1 MSRICAFHLFYFLQ
15 KDRVEFRKDLDERS
29 RLLQTLSERM
39 NQADMTIKAQ
49 QADIKSI
56 QDGLAANGSGMSS
69 SLGGVQE
76 DLAALR
82 AASEEGVEKQT
93 RLSESLQSAQEV
105 FVDHV
110 ARFQRSLDST
120 RIGGGAGAG
129 GDTEGGAETEGK
141 DTGGKTNSNDPVL
154 CHDVGY
160 GWPRLRDTLNI
171 FITADLTA
179 DPDLAAQTAPLLEK
193 AHRLL
198 ALQASGHGAL
208 TLGLHNDAG
217 DQFHSCLS
225 EFAGDVDKFAGQSGD
240 APAVSLLANAR
251 KAATE
256 SAVLIAGKRDN
267 QQRVEDAL
275 RGTLGGREY
284 TREYTQQYTQQYTT
298 QQYTDKAI
306 SGLVDAAALEEG
318 LRPKIDRVEA
328 MELIGAVTVT
338 VAPPAGDDEAMLGAI
353 QTKADLE
360 YVDTL
365 NDGMSTRM
373 DGVESATP
381 VNAAAAAA
389 AQAAAMDAARLGQSA
404 MDAAKNAAREA
415 LERDAARGEHV
426 IMPAEPREVVEQE
439 PPDLEGLHKQILA
452 ELEESLSNFPNKD
465 TMEQQMGFLRGQ
477 LDGKVG
483 VSDLD
488 AVQII
493 LDQLVNAEA
502 GPTQEEVELIKV
514 RRYARA
520 RVCSGVCSS
529 VCLCVFVCVCACVC
543 VCDGLRANHVRCA
556 TQRIQV
562 CVLACSCEGCLH
574 AINDHGVPGG
584 AQSVRSQP
592 CFVAAISKMASRH
605 RFTTTC
611 SSDTLVAVVHDV
623 RSLVICLNHGRT
635 SCG

>member
-1 MSRICAFHLFYFLQ
+1 MSACEWIESSNDRTNEQNLCMSSFPSYYLQ
-15 KDRVEFRKDLDERS
+15 RDRAKLRKDLDERS
-29 RLLQTLSERM
+29 RLLQTLNERM

-82 AASEEGVEKQT
+82 AASEEGVERQA
-93 RLSESLQSAQEV
+93 RLSESMQSAQEV

-120 RIGGGAGAG
+120 RGGGDAEAGAN
-129 GDTEGGAETEGK
+129 TEGGDKKADSGK
-141 DTGGKTNSNDPVL
+141 DSGGKTNGNDPVM
-154 CHDVGY
+154 CHNGGY

-193 AHRLL
+193 ARRLL

-240 APAVSLLANAR
+240 APAVSLLANAG

-267 QQRVEDAL
+267 QQRAEDAL

-284 TREYTQQYTQQYTT
+284 TREYTQQYTDNAT
-298 QQYTDKAI
+298 

-318 LRPKIDRVEA
+318 LRPKIDRVEV

-381 VNAAAAAA
+381 ANAAAAAA

-415 LERDAARGEHV
+415 LERDAARGEQV

-439 PPDLEGLHKQILA
+439 QPDLDGLHKQILA

-488 AVQII
+488 AVQTI

-514 RRYARA
+514 RRYACA
-520 RVCSGVCSS
+520 RVCACLCVC
-529 VCLCVFVCVCACVC
+529 VCVCVCVFVCV
-543 VCDGLRANHVRCA
+543 
-556 TQRIQV
+556 
-562 CVLACSCEGCLH
+562 
-574 AINDHGVPGG
+574 
-584 AQSVRSQP
+584 
-592 CFVAAISKMASRH
+592 
-605 RFTTTC
+605 
-611 SSDTLVAVVHDV
+611 
-623 RSLVICLNHGRT
+623 
-635 SCG
+635 

>member
-1 MSRICAFHLFYFLQ
+1 
-15 KDRVEFRKDLDERS
+15 
-29 RLLQTLSERM
+29 M

-82 AASEEGVEKQT
+82 AASEEGVERQA
-93 RLSESLQSAQEV
+93 RLSESMQSAQEV

-120 RIGGGAGAG
+120 RGGGDAEAGAN
-129 GDTEGGAETEGK
+129 TEGGDKKADSGK
-141 DTGGKTNSNDPVL
+141 DSGGKTNGNDPVM
-154 CHDVGY
+154 CHDGGY

-193 AHRLL
+193 ARRLL

-240 APAVSLLANAR
+240 APAVSLLANAG

-267 QQRVEDAL
+267 QQRAEDAL

-284 TREYTQQYTQQYTT
+284 TREYTQQYTDNAT
-298 QQYTDKAI
+298 

-318 LRPKIDRVEA
+318 LRPKIDRVEV

-381 VNAAAAAA
+381 ANAAAAAA

-415 LERDAARGEHV
+415 LERDAARGEQV

-439 PPDLEGLHKQILA
+439 QPDLDGLHKQILA

-488 AVQII
+488 AVQTI

-514 RRYARA
+514 RRYACA
-520 RVCSGVCSS
+520 RVCACLCVC
-529 VCLCVFVCVCACVC
+529 VCVCVCVFVCV
-543 VCDGLRANHVRCA
+543 
-556 TQRIQV
+556 
-562 CVLACSCEGCLH
+562 
-574 AINDHGVPGG
+574 
-584 AQSVRSQP
+584 
-592 CFVAAISKMASRH
+592 
-605 RFTTTC
+605 
-611 SSDTLVAVVHDV
+611 
-623 RSLVICLNHGRT
+623 
-635 SCG
+635 